1 MTQLA
6 SPESVVGDFDGVSLS
21 RAGTNILLTRQDDKF
36 FANIKSTDGSTTE
49 RQIIMTTGSHHRQW
63 VWMDT
68 DHSRNIQ
75 ALPFLY
81 LIHQQRWI
89 PLETGFLMPVGTS
102 VSTHVGA
109 WNNNCIDCHTTQS
122 RKRRLNDQKM
132 DTQIGQFGI
141 ACEACHGPGQEHIEA
156 NRNPVRRYQL
166 WISGQADPTIA
177 NPARMSAS
185 RSSQVCGQCHGLWS
199 LYKNPDEAKYYYESG
214 FQYRPSDD
222 LSDSRFFWVT
232 SPT

>member
-1 MTQLA
+1 
-6 SPESVVGDFDGVSLS
+6 
-21 RAGTNILLTRQDDKF
+21 
-36 FANIKSTDGSTTE
+36 
-49 RQIIMTTGSHHRQW
+49 
-63 VWMDT
+63 MDT

-75 ALPFLY
+75 ALPFLC

-199 LYKNPDEAKYYYESG
+199 LCKNPDEAKYYYESG
-214 FQYRPSDD
+214 FQYRPGDD
-222 LSDSRFFWVT
+222 LSDSRFFWELQAPLEGKECST
-232 SPT
+232 SSENFAELPERTLLVRRYGSSCRARVFRTVGHSVSHA